1 MKTSYAAAAVALAS
15 GSWTFSDAL
24 IGTTFSDRFNGL
36 KSARIRAGCIRMD
49 FDKTTGA
56 GIVTVNAALYG
67 IDTGATFLLEK
78 STYGGVT
85 FTTVPGG
92 PATLTNTLMPYTFT
106 VNQAGNVRFR
116 ITNTLATTVR
126 ISIDDISI
134 TNYTTPAPAISSF
147 SPASGLPGTVVT
159 VTGTNFTGATA
170 FALNGA
176 AVTGFTVV
184 NATQL
189 TFTVPAVATSGT
201 IAVTT
206 PTGTGT
212 SAASFTVLVPNP
224 VPVITSIT
232 PNTASVGAATPV
244 TITGTGFTAASVV
257 NADGNPIASTFVS
270 ATQITGTVPAGAPAG
285 VYSIT
290 VVNPTPGGGTS
301 NAITFTLTNPV
312 PTITSFTP
320 TSGGG
325 RGHGYHHGCQPA
337 GSQGGVCRY
346 LCRNQL
352 HGGIAH
358 EYHLRG
364 ARRLG
369 QHQRHHFGG
378 NARWHGHRR
387 YALQPGI
394 GHAGYPGPAR
404 PHGVPEPGHRPHT
417 R

>member
-36 KSARIRAGCIRMD
+36 KSARIRVGFIAMS
-49 FDKTTGA
+49 FDKPNGA
-56 GIVTVNAALYG
+56 GTVIVNAGQYG
-67 IDTGATFLLEK
+67 IDTGATFILEK
-78 STYGGVT
+78 STDGGT
-85 FTTVPGG
+85 TYTTVPGA
-92 PATLTNTLMPYTFT
+92 PATLTPTLTPYTFT

-285 VYSIT
+285 VYSK
-290 VVNPTPGGGTS
+290 S
-301 NAITFTLTNPV
+301 
-312 PTITSFTP
+312 
-320 TSGGG
+320 
-325 RGHGYHHGCQPA
+325 
-337 GSQGGVCRY
+337 
-346 LCRNQL
+346 
-352 HGGIAH
+352 
-358 EYHLRG
+358 
-364 ARRLG
+364 
-369 QHQRHHFGG
+369 
-378 NARWHGHRR
+378 
-387 YALQPGI
+387 
-394 GHAGYPGPAR
+394 
-404 PHGVPEPGHRPHT
+404 
-417 R
+417 